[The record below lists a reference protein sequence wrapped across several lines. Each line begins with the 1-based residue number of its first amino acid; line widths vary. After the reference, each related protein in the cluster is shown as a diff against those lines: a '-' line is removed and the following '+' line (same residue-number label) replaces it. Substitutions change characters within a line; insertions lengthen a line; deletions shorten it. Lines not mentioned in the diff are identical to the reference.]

1 MAWNQPGNNGQD
13 RDPWG
18 SSNNNGGNSGGNN
31 KGGRDQGP
39 PDLDDI
45 FRKLSKKLSSLTG
58 GGKGSNGNNSGGT
71 GSIGPGFSGKIVG
84 IAAVAVVVIWAASG
98 FYTIK
103 EAERGVVTR
112 FGKFS
117 HLVQPGLNWKPTFID
132 QVRPVNVES
141 VRDLSASGVMLTSDE
156 NVVRVEMNVQYRVSD
171 PAAYLFSV
179 TDANDSLR
187 QATDSALRGVIG
199 KYTMDKIL
207 TEGRTIVRSDTQR
220 VLEDTIRPYKMGITL
235 LDVNFQAAR
244 PPEEVKA
251 AFDDAIAAR
260 ENEQQSIREA
270 EAYANEV
277 QPRANGAAQRLLENA
292 RAYQAQ
298 TVLEA
303 QGEVA
308 RFAKLLPEYKAAP
321 EITRERLYLETM
333 EKVLSHTRKVLVADN
348 KGNNNLM
355 VLPLDQML
363 RGAGKSAS
371 EGSKDAGQNL
381 LAPAPASTS
390 SSEASTNSSSSGS
403 IMDQRRANAQ
413 RSDNTRVG
421 RE

>member
-18 SSNNNGGNSGGNN
+18 SSNNQGGNSGGNGN
-31 KGGRDQGP
+31 KGGREQGP

-45 FRKLSKKLSSLTG
+45 FRKLSKKLGGLG
-58 GGKGSNGNNSGGT
+58 GGKGGLGGGSG
-71 GSIGPGFSGKIVG
+71 SQGPRGPMGGRIVG
-84 IAAVAVVVIWAASG
+84 IVAAAAVIIWAASG

-117 HLVQPGLNWKPTFID
+117 HLVEPGLNWKPTFID
-132 QVRPVNVES
+132 TVQAVNVES
-141 VRDLSASGVMLTSDE
+141 VRELAASGVMLTSDE
-156 NVVRVEMNVQYRVSD
+156 NVVRVEMNVQYRVTD
-171 PAAYLFSV
+171 PERYLFSV
-179 TDANDSLR
+179 TSADDSLR

-199 KYTMDKIL
+199 KYTMDRIL
-207 TEGRTIVRSDTQR
+207 TEGRTVIRSDTQR
-220 VLEDTIRPYKMGITL
+220 ELEETIRPYNMGITL
-235 LDVNFQAAR
+235 LDVNFQTAR

-260 ENEQQSIREA
+260 ENEQQYIREA
-270 EAYANEV
+270 EAYTNEV
-277 QPRANGAAQRLLENA
+277 QPRANGQAQRILEEA
-292 RAYQAQ
+292 RAYKTQ

-308 RFAKLLPEYKAAP
+308 RFAKILPEYKAAP
-321 EITRERLYLETM
+321 EITRERLYIETM
-333 EKVLSHTRKVLVADN
+333 EKVLSHTRKVLVND
-348 KGNNNLM
+348 KGSNLM

-363 RGAGKSAS
+363 KGAGVPAAKSDSSGASDLLRLPPASSSSSAS
-371 EGSKDAGQNL
+371 N
-381 LAPAPASTS
+381 ASTS
-390 SSEASTNSSSSGS
+390 TGGT

-413 RSDNTRVG
+413 RNDYQRQG
-421 RE
+421 E

>member
-18 SSNNNGGNSGGNN
+18 SSNNQGGNSGGNGN
-31 KGGRDQGP
+31 KGGREQGP

-45 FRKLSKKLSSLTG
+45 FRKLSKKLGGLG
-58 GGKGSNGNNSGGT
+58 GGKGGLGG
-71 GSIGPGFSGKIVG
+71 GSSSQGPRGPMGGRIVG
-84 IAAVAVVVIWAASG
+84 IVAAAAVIIWAASG

-117 HLVQPGLNWKPTFID
+117 HLVEPGLNWKPTFID
-132 QVRPVNVES
+132 NVQAVNVES
-141 VRDLSASGVMLTSDE
+141 VRELAASGVMLTSDE
-156 NVVRVEMNVQYRVSD
+156 NVVRVEMNVQYRVTD
-171 PAAYLFSV
+171 PERYLFSV
-179 TDANDSLR
+179 TSADDSLR

-199 KYTMDKIL
+199 KYTMDRIL
-207 TEGRTIVRSDTQR
+207 TEGRTVIRSDTQR
-220 VLEDTIRPYKMGITL
+220 ELEETIRPYNMGITL
-235 LDVNFQAAR
+235 LDVNFQTAR

-260 ENEQQSIREA
+260 ENEQQYIREA
-270 EAYANEV
+270 EAYTNEV
-277 QPRANGAAQRLLENA
+277 QPRANGQAQRILEEA
-292 RAYQAQ
+292 RAYKTQ

-308 RFAKLLPEYKAAP
+308 RFAKILPEYKAAP
-321 EITRERLYLETM
+321 EITRERLYIETM
-333 EKVLSHTRKVLVADN
+333 EKVLSHTRKVLVND
-348 KGNNNLM
+348 KGSNLM

-363 RGAGKSAS
+363 KGAGAPAAKSDSSGASDLLRLPPASSSNSAS
-371 EGSKDAGQNL
+371 N
-381 LAPAPASTS
+381 ASTS
-390 SSEASTNSSSSGS
+390 TGGT

-413 RSDNTRVG
+413 RNDYQRQG
-421 RE
+421 E